1 MATMASTTTRSR
13 AAAISTAAVG
23 LSPKMVVRS
32 LTDERGSA
40 EAPSSRCVSLLTVP
54 LALPLAPGAGAV
66 TAGLSV
72 VVVELLEDAEPDAAG
87 ADGAAGLADG
97 AGLAE
102 LELLEVPAWAN
113 VSVTGAAS
121 TATPSRATSK
131 DFITAPPGR
140 CDAAR
145 PVPLSVRE

>member
-1 MATMASTTTRSR
+1 
-13 AAAISTAAVG
+13 
-23 LSPKMVVRS
+23 MVVRS

-40 EAPSSRCVSLLTVP
+40 EAPSSRRVSLLTVP

-87 ADGAAGLADG
+87 AVGAAGLADG
-97 AGLAE
+97 AGLAGLVE

-140 CDAAR
+140 FFGAS